1 LLDTNALDSYRQERH
16 HLTSPSLDKKMANIA
31 ILQSLSVTENPIPPS
46 NDRAQS
52 KIKIASTHANRK
64 WTDTQKDLL
73 MDAFLRGS
81 TKELLLSN
89 INVSLHNLKRGDVVK
104 LCGATASL
112 LYVFTTN
119 LFLINRLIS
128 FYLAAWGTK
137 NSCAYRPAE
146 RCKYVVLLFGVR
158 SPLLK
163 DWPSNT
169 REAAMLGERGDS
181 NAGKQN
187 CIQKF
192 AYCVWYALLLLS
204 SISVLVGIK
213 QQWTTCC
220 CINGSLDSRRA
231 SLDGIQAQLSAKLRQ
246 RQRFGHDGD
255 MLGQNLCWNNYWFDD
270 YSASQIH
277 HNQDHI
283 DHQLFDVEEPTGKF
297 ARMTT
302 PALLQLC
309 ALSSLLSISWCSIR
323 C

>member
-1 LLDTNALDSYRQERH
+1 MRVRCSGRESENPQSTVWWSEISEIATWTWVTLPRGLPWLGDQMMQTPSFARETGRGCQNQQKAAILLDTNALDSYRQERH

-128 FYLAAWGTK
+128 FYLAA
-137 NSCAYRPAE
+137 
-146 RCKYVVLLFGVR
+146 
-158 SPLLK
+158 
-163 DWPSNT
+163 
-169 REAAMLGERGDS
+169 
-181 NAGKQN
+181 
-187 CIQKF
+187 
-192 AYCVWYALLLLS
+192 
-204 SISVLVGIK
+204 
-213 QQWTTCC
+213 
-220 CINGSLDSRRA
+220 
-231 SLDGIQAQLSAKLRQ
+231 
-246 RQRFGHDGD
+246 
-255 MLGQNLCWNNYWFDD
+255 
-270 YSASQIH
+270 
-277 HNQDHI
+277 
-283 DHQLFDVEEPTGKF
+283 
-297 ARMTT
+297 
-302 PALLQLC
+302 
-309 ALSSLLSISWCSIR
+309 
-323 C
+323 